1 MNVCSTIALDCSRLQ
16 ERVFYAPFASV
27 ALQYSTPAH
36 SVQCSVAGRLLHPA
50 HAQKVDLEA
59 GGVPLHFPLLC
70 SLSEPL
76 PTAGQDIT
84 LSVDGVNIVVR
95 QQPLVPALEQGL
107 GAKGPQALLFTF
119 SLPQEAAHAVL
130 AVVAPAVVTGS
141 YGVQTRIPTGVL
153 GWCAPPAEQAHSAG
167 QQERSLA
174 AMSLHRAWQ
183 LALAS
188 QAVGVAPLGGALTVQ
203 CPQQAIAVV
212 GNRIATVL
220 SLWGAGPF
228 VAFSGQAEAALLEH
242 GMAHSPLCALHS
254 PGYGIFRNVVDVQK
268 TQDALYGKAF
278 ALMGA
283 ESAQLASYC
292 TYALC
297 LHNAVHGVASGTVGE
312 GAVPP
317 AMQGLHTLGTLLG
330 LVQDISSMH
339 SLPAQEVLLGVLQAR
354 LLQQFP
360 HGALSLLQQEITQW
374 YTSCCAS
381 PQGAMQAGLVQQP
394 LGPGMH
400 ALGLGATGQREEY
413 DSLGAVTLAW
423 NAPFGAQTERSRQNA
438 AIEGIAIH
446 HNVRF
451 VRAMGLVKL
460 CAVKANM
467 HIGLM
472 PPEKGNAIAKAA
484 VEVVAGLWD
493 HAFPVDRIQGGGGV
507 GMNMNINE
515 VLAIRAEVLLGG
527 GPGTGRIH
535 PNDDVN
541 MCHST
546 NDLVHSAMH
555 IAFWQWLQE
564 LDGCLA
570 LLESALHMLEEQHGS
585 TVKLGRTC
593 LMDALPMTLGQQIS
607 GYLHFVGKRRAAFRL
622 LTMQCLELGMGA
634 GGMGTGIGIAP
645 GFLEAF
651 FTALQEETG
660 AAFCCTP
667 NYFDV
672 LQHADLYTDISGA
685 LKNYAAGLS
694 SMARDLRM
702 MNSGPRCG
710 FGEIVLPAVQPG
722 SSIMPGKINPIIPEL
737 VNQVAYLVCGND
749 TAITMAAEGSDIDLN
764 VWEAVFLHGITNS
777 AQMLCNATRL
787 FVEKCL
793 VGVRVNTSVCE
804 EHAAS
809 SLALATVIAEVFGYK
824 QGVQVAH
831 HAAEH
836 GCTIKQAA
844 LAVGLLSS
852 NEAEELLDP
861 SLLAKRQR
869 FIAIVDAFRKK
880 QGGRV

>member
-1 MNVCSTIALDCSRLQ
+1 MNVCSAIALDCSRLQ

-27 ALQYSTPAH
+27 ALQYSTAAR
-36 SVQCSVAGRLLHPA
+36 SVQCSVSGRMLHLA
-50 HAQKVDLEA
+50 HAPKAGAEA
-59 GGVPLHFPLLC
+59 EALPLHFPLP
-70 SLSEPL
+70 EPL
-76 PTAGQDIT
+76 PVGGPEIS
-84 LSVDGVNIVVR
+84 LSVDGVSIGVR
-95 QQPLVPALEQGL
+95 QQPLVPTLGQGL
-107 GAKGPQALLFTF
+107 GEKEPQALLFTF

-153 GWCAPPAEQAHSAG
+153 GWCTPPAEQAHNAG
-167 QQERSLA
+167 QQGDTLA
-174 AMSLHRAWQ
+174 AASMSRAWQ

-188 QAVGVAPLGGALTVQ
+188 QAMGLAPLGGALTVQ
-203 CPQQAIAVV
+203 CPQQSIVAV
-212 GNRIATVL
+212 GKRIATVL

-228 VAFSGQAEAALLEH
+228 VAFEGQAEAALLEH
-242 GMAHSPLCALHS
+242 GMAQAPLCALHS
-254 PGYGIFRNVVDVQK
+254 SGYGSSRNVVAVQQ
-268 TQDALYGKAF
+268 TLDALYGKAF
-278 ALMGA
+278 AHMGPQ
-283 ESAQLASYC
+283 SAQLASYC
-292 TYALC
+292 AYALC
-297 LHNAVHGVASGTVGE
+297 LHNAVQGIATGTLTE

-330 LVQDISSMH
+330 LVQDISSTH
-339 SLPAQEVLLGVLQAR
+339 SLPAQEVLLGLLQAR

-360 HGALSLLQQEITQW
+360 HSALPLLQQEIIQW
-374 YTSCCAS
+374 HTSCHAPAQSCGTA
-381 PQGAMQAGLVQQP
+381 PTLAPV
-394 LGPGMH
+394 GMH

-446 HNVRF
+446 HNIRF

-472 PPEKGNAIAKAA
+472 PPEKGHAIAQAA
-484 VEVVAGLWD
+484 TEVVAGLWD

-515 VLAIRAEVLLGG
+515 VLAIRAEALLGG
-527 GPGTGRIH
+527 GPGTGRVH

-570 LLESALHMLEEQHGS
+570 LLESALGKLEQEHGS

-607 GYLHFVGKRRAAFRL
+607 GYLHFVGKRRAAFRSL
-622 LTMQCLELGMGA
+622 AGQCLELGMGA

-651 FTALQEETG
+651 FAALQEETG
-660 AAFCCTP
+660 AAFCCTA

-672 LQHADLYTDISGA
+672 LQHADLYTDLSGA

-777 AQMLCNATRL
+777 VQMLCNSTRL

-793 VGVRVNTSVCE
+793 VGLQVNTEVCE
-804 EHAAS
+804 AHAAS
-809 SLALATVIAEVFGYK
+809 SLALATVISEVFGYK

-844 LAVGLLSS
+844 LAVGLLSPS
-852 NEAEELLDP
+852 EAEELLDP
-861 SLLAKRQR
+861 ALLANRER
-869 FIAIVDAFRKK
+869 FIAIVDVFRKK
-880 QGGRV
+880 RGGQA